1 MQELDSTLRAPLRK
15 VRKLSTIFLFAA
27 LTPALFAQKT
37 WVEQGPGPII
47 NGQDVGLTNPKNPVS
62 GAINAIAPVD
72 ADTVYVGAVNG
83 GVWKT
88 INATAASPTW
98 TQLTDKHLKALSI
111 RSLAISPLNSMHIF
125 AGTGSSSSYSSA
137 GSPGIGVARSLDG
150 GTNWTVEAASTFTGE
165 KIVSIVPTSAKSVVL
180 AAVHYQNSPNNN
192 FGLFRSTDNAKT
204 FTQLTGDGVSGLPGC
219 GVSNIA
225 GDPTSVHRFYAAAPP
240 DFCFPK
246 QTAGV
251 YKSED
256 DGATWVGVNSGLVVA
271 NSKVILL
278 SVSKA
283 DGAVYAMV
291 MNSDRTLGGIFR
303 LKNQGTSWTQM
314 DTPTPTIF
322 PGTQAG
328 DQGAIVAHPTLAGI
342 VFVGGDYHPTTYGG
356 CADFGGNIR
365 RGDASQAAGSQW
377 TDIVCDGANGTAPH
391 ADSRAFAFNSAGTI
405 LLHGDDGG
413 LFKLTNPDTLSP
425 TWSSFNGDIRP
436 SEIHNIAYDP
446 LSHVLLS
453 GNQDTGNS
461 YQLSAGS
468 LTWTD
473 ISSGDGAVVAVDA
486 DQTAHPGTSIRYEG
500 YINLKFFNRHTFGS
514 DNVEIGTSSA
524 LALNITSGPGS
535 NGTILSDTTTQ
546 FTNPYVLNNINPSR
560 MLIGTSSLY
569 ESLDKGDN
577 FTNFGTLGAP
587 VSSMSYGSALDTVS
601 YPDAFYVGA
610 GASIYHRVTLGNAPT
625 VLTAYP
631 GGKVVSLVMNPL
643 DYQNVYVLD
652 STGSVYGSTDE
663 GVTWTNFTFDLATKI
678 TQPQTIEI
686 FSPPLGKGNKNDQ
699 HLRIIVGG
707 IGDVM
712 HLRPKAGDILWTK
725 VGDGLPKGAF
735 IYDLH
740 YNAACDT
747 LIAGSLGRGAW
758 TLASPFSISAGG
770 TCPPVVASGN
780 TGAQPS
786 IGVAGTEAMRQLS
799 VEPNAIENNPPVAN
813 NPSVAAGPKAH

>member
-1 MQELDSTLRAPLRK
+1 MQELDSKLRAPLRK

-27 LTPALFAQKT
+27 LTPALFAQKI

-47 NGQDVGLTNPKNPVS
+47 NGQDVGLTNPTNPVS
-62 GAINAIAPVD
+62 GAINAIAPLD
-72 ADTVYVGAVNG
+72 ANTVYVGAVNG

-88 INATAASPTW
+88 TNAMATAPTW
-98 TQLTDKHLKALSI
+98 TPLTDKHLKALSI
-111 RSLAISPLNSMHIF
+111 RSLAISPLNSSHIF
-125 AGTGSSSSYSSA
+125 AGTGSSSSYSNR
-137 GSPGIGVARSLDG
+137 GDPGFGVARSLDG
-150 GTNWTVEAASTFTGE
+150 GTNWTVEAASTFTG
-165 KIVSIVPTSAKSVVL
+165 KPIVSIVPTSARMVVL
-180 AAVHYQNSPNNN
+180 AATGKSGNAGN
-192 FGLFRSTDNAKT
+192 GLFRSTDNGKV
-204 FTQLTGDGVSGLPGC
+204 FTLLSGDGASGLPSG
-219 GVSNIA
+219 GVSDIA
-225 GDPTSVHRFYAAAPP
+225 GDPSSSHRFYAAVP
-240 DFCFPK
+240 DIYSSS
-246 QTAGV
+246 TSVGV

-256 DGATWVGVNSGLVVA
+256 DGATWKFVSSGLTVL
-271 NSKVILL
+271 NSAVIRL

-291 MNSDRTLGGIFR
+291 MNSDSTLGGIFR
-303 LKNQGTSWTQM
+303 STNQGTSWTQM

-342 VFVGGDYHPTTYGG
+342 VFVGGDYHPQTNG
-356 CADFGGNIR
+356 CTDFGGNIR

-377 TDIVCDGANGTAPH
+377 TDVVCNGANGTAPH
-391 ADSRAFAFNSAGTI
+391 ADTRAFAFDTTGTI

-413 LFKLTNPDTLSP
+413 LFELNNPDSAARVWT
-425 TWSSFNGDIRP
+425 SFNGDIRP

-453 GNQDTGNS
+453 GNQDTGDS
-461 YQLSAGS
+461 YQLSANS

-473 ISSGDGAVVAVDA
+473 ISSGDGAFVAVDA
-486 DQTAHPGTSIRYEG
+486 DQTAHSGSSIRYYG
-500 YINLKFFNRHTFGS
+500 YIKLQSFNRSTFGS
-514 DNVEIGTSSA
+514 NNVQTAVSA
-524 LALNITSGPGS
+524 LALNIQTGNGSGQ
-535 NGTILSDTTTQ
+535 TILAYDTTRQ
-546 FTNPYVLNNINPSR
+546 FNNPYVLNNINPSR

-569 ESLDKGDN
+569 ESSDKGDN
-577 FTNFGTLGAP
+577 FTNLGTLGAP

-601 YPDAFYVGA
+601 FPDTFYVGA
-610 GASIYHRVTLGNAPT
+610 GSSIYHRVTSGNAPT

-631 GGKVVSLVMNPL
+631 GKTIVSLVMNPL

-652 STGSVYGSTDE
+652 NTGSVYGSTDE
-663 GVTWTNFTFDLATKI
+663 GATWTNFTFDLATKM

-707 IGDVM
+707 IGDIV
-712 HLRPKAGDILWTK
+712 HIRPKAGDTLWTK
-725 VGDGLPKGAF
+725 AGDGLPKGAF

-740 YNAACDT
+740 YNVACDT
-747 LIAGSLGRGAW
+747 LVAGSLGRGAW

-780 TGAQPS
+780 TGAQSS
-786 IGVAGTEAMRQLS
+786 IGVTGANAAMRQLS
-799 VEPNAIENNPPVAN
+799 AEPNATENNPPVAN
-813 NPSVAAGPKAH
+813 TAPVLTRPKAH